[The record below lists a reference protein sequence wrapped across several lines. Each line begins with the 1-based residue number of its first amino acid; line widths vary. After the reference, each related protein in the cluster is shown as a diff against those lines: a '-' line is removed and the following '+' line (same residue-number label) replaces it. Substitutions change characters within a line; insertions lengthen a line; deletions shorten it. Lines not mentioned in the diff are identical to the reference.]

1 MKKKFSNISLLL
13 IILFV
18 LASCSNEDYLGGHFT
33 TDREGSMVNI
43 SAHIT
48 SELFQDKTFVAGDK
62 IGITTSYNDN
72 TSRNRSYTCAEDGAT
87 FDATIGVPI
96 YIKGNGFISAYYPFM
111 GEDGNE
117 AIINLNTKDQSA
129 IPPLFVANTNDI
141 TIGVTSAILNFK
153 YAYAQMKLNLIVP
166 EDETIKGYR
175 LCGFVHEATVN
186 SFTNDIE
193 LNVTSDLADV
203 VYNSAKVITLT
214 LIPQIVTADSYDPA
228 KIVILGTNRSYT
240 VAMGEVSLVQ
250 DHMNEYNIDLT
261 DGIGSIEFIPGGAQ
275 WTPSTGGGNISSH

>member
-141 TIGVTSAILNFK
+141 
-153 YAYAQMKLNLIVP
+153 
-166 EDETIKGYR
+166 
-175 LCGFVHEATVN
+175 
-186 SFTNDIE
+186 E